1 MATCLNLLASST
13 PFLLVM
19 NGIFPYRLHFQKDAK
34 LLDSAQ
40 REFVESKTKELAKKL
55 GISKPVELIEV
66 KGLVMVAQALGAEI
80 LPGRIGIAIDPEIVN
95 STTKEEL
102 EFLIA
107 HELSHIKANDN
118 IRVGVLGLISV
129 ITTLALSV
137 LFPSLA
143 THFSAP
149 VILVSTLLFP
159 ISSPAVLIAKIVAYT
174 SLFIFSKWQEECA
187 DKRGHCVCSDAAK
200 QAAPEF
206 FENIRK
212 SQLAVRN
219 DEEGSCLSKLWNRF
233 SITAEGNS
241 RLDVFHPS
249 TTDRIN
255 YLENLTL

>member
-1 MATCLNLLASST
+1 MATCLNLLTSAT
-13 PFLLVM
+13 PFLVVI
-19 NGIFPYRLHFQKDAK
+19 NGIFPLRLHFQKDAR
-34 LLDSAQ
+34 LLDSDQ
-40 REFVESKTKELAKKL
+40 RAYVESKTKELATKL

-66 KGLVMVAQALGAEI
+66 KGLVMSAQALGVEI

-95 STTKEEL
+95 SIPKEQL

-107 HELSHIKANDN
+107 HELSHIKANDQMW
-118 IRVGVLGLISV
+118 IGVIGVISV
-129 ITTLALSV
+129 ITTLAVSI
-137 LFPSLA
+137 LFPSFT
-143 THFSAP
+143 THFSTP
-149 VILVSTLLFP
+149 VILVSTLLCP
-159 ISSPAVLIAKIVAYT
+159 VSSPAVLIAKIVAYT

-187 DKRGHCVCSDAAK
+187 DKLGHSVCSHHAK
-200 QAAPEF
+200 RAAPKF

-249 TTDRIN
+249 TTDRID
-255 YLENLTL
+255 YLKT